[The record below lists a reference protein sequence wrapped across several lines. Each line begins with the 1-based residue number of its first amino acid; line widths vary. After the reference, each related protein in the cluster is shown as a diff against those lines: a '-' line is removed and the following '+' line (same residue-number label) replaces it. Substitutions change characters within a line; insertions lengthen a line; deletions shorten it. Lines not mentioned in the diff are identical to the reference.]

1 MAEQKPTTTQPLD
14 LGSMIGE
21 VLGLIK
27 EKANLRTVFDFV
39 MDTYFKLVPKQMVE
53 QAAEAGRHLIDQLV
67 YSIRF

>member
-1 MAEQKPTTTQPLD
+1 MAEQKSSTLQPFD
-14 LGSMIGE
+14 IGNFLGD

-39 MDTYFKLVPKQMVE
+39 MDTYFKLVPEKFVE
-53 QAAEAGRHLIDQLV
+53 QAAEAGKHLIDQLI